1 MAKIEANNAIGA
13 IKGIFGLGIE
23 NAAGY
28 GAKTTFLGKT
38 GSSLTSGLEFGSN
51 LWQEKDLSKAFVKT
65 YGQDDKFQMGKFAG
79 GVIGTY
85 TGLRFGMGA
94 LRGTL
99 TDGQGN
105 LDIPGIPFI

>member
-38 GSSLTSGLEFGSN
+38 GSSLTIMQNGEHWFHTAEQMTFLDN
-51 LWQEKDLSKAFVKT
+51 WIKSK
-65 YGQDDKFQMGKFAG
+65 
-79 GVIGTY
+79 I
-85 TGLRFGMGA
+85 
-94 LRGTL
+94 
-99 TDGQGN
+99 
-105 LDIPGIPFI
+105 

>member
-1 MAKIEANNAIGA
+1 MARIEANNAIGA
-13 IKGIFGLGIE
+13 IKGILGLGIE

-28 GAKTTFLGKT
+28 GTKTTFLGKT

-51 LWQEKDLSKAFVKT
+51 LMQEKDLSKAFVKT
-65 YGQDDKFQMGKFAG
+65 FGADDKFQTGKFIG
-79 GVIGTY
+79 GAVGTY

-94 LRGTL
+94 IRGTL

-105 LDIPGIPFI
+105 LDVPGIPFI